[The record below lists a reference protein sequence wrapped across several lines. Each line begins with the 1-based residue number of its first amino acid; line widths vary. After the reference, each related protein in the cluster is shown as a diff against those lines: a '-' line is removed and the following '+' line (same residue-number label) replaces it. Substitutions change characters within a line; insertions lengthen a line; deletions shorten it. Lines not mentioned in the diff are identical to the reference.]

1 MTIMLKLC
9 SVLLFEFVIADLIMF
24 PVVVWCMASCRLEHE
39 CHLSGGADHNNYITL
54 VMEVATPYE
63 TLLA

>member
-9 SVLLFEFVIADLIMF
+9 SVLLFEFVIADRIMF
-24 PVVVWCMASCRLEHE
+24 HVVFWCMASCRLEHK
-39 CHLSGGADHNNYITL
+39 CHLSGGADHNNFITL
-54 VMEVATPYE
+54 VMEAAIHYE